1 MERHQSAFSFLK
13 NGGLKWAEKVR
24 HLTPDTL
31 AQAITFLSSKI
42 GLVVV
47 VLGVMHFFNMNAI
60 ARFGR
65 KVGQWLREDGAYA

>member
-1 MERHQSAFSFLK
+1 MRQIILD
-13 NGGLKWAEKVR
+13 GI
-24 HLTPDTL
+24 TPDPL

-60 ARFGR
+60 AKFGR